1 MDLSGPSVLRWA
13 GWCLN
18 GLEGI
23 KMGLGWFLMG
33 WVCLNWSRCA
43 LNGPR
48 ARVMPKWA

>member
-1 MDLSGPSVLRWA
+1 MDLSGPSVLRWV

-18 GLEGI
+18 GHEGV

-33 WVCLNWSRCA
+33 VCLNWSRCA